1 MLRLALLFLFTGLL
15 SAQTVYYTI
24 WFDAEDYVHPLD
36 DEATLRL
43 AQGLT
48 KMGVPATFKF
58 VAEKARIL
66 EKRGRR
72 DVIAAMASHDIGY
85 HSENHSIPPTPAVY
99 MNRMGMLDG
108 AAEFERREGPGLRD
122 VERIFGKKASC
133 YGQPGSSWG
142 PQSTISLRRMG
153 VPAYVDEARHIA
165 MANQPFWF
173 GGLLHVFNLGPNTIR
188 VELNASDSLGVATK
202 KFDDAVARLRRQG
215 GGVIQTYYHPN
226 EFVVTEFWD
235 GVNFSR
241 GAWRGPNDYILPK
254 ERTKESSEQAY
265 KLFFDFIAH
274 VKGSADLKVVTAR
287 DLVALYADT
296 APQASADEARRIWRD
311 GITSSPEHSAAEY
324 LLALLNLPVAYVDGP
339 VRRGLTSETRERIP
353 RAVWARALADVKQ
366 HIQQEQRLP
375 SEVWLGTETLSLADF
390 AATLKD
396 DDGENDPYRRQGKLL
411 FENHIAT
418 DGKKSF
424 NWVIHPEGF
433 DGSALLELGRLQAWT
448 LKPARIKKGNE

>member
-1 MLRLALLFLFTGLL
+1 MLRLIIFLLFSGLL
-15 SAQTVYYTI
+15 SGQTVYYTL
-24 WFDAEDYVHPLD
+24 WFDAEDYIHPLD

-43 AQGLT
+43 ATELS

-66 EKRGRR
+66 EKRGRQ
-72 DVIAAMASHDIGY
+72 DVIAAMAGHDIGY

-99 MNRMGMLDG
+99 LSRLGMLEG

-142 PQSTISLRRMG
+142 PQSTIALRHLG
-153 VPAYVDEARHIA
+153 VPAFVDEARQIS
-165 MANQPFWF
+165 MGNQPFWY
-173 GGLLHVFNLGPNTIR
+173 GGMLHVFNLGPNTIR
-188 VELNASDSLGVATK
+188 VDLNESDKLGEATR
-202 KFDDAVARLRRQG
+202 KFDEAARLLRLQG

-241 GAWRGPNDYILPK
+241 GMWRAPSDYILPK
-254 ERTKESSEQAY
+254 ERTKESAEKAY
-265 KLFFDFIAH
+265 QLFFDFIRHIKASAN
-274 VKGSADLKVVTAR
+274 VKIATAR
-287 DLVALYADT
+287 DLLSIYPAPTVAAT
-296 APQASADEARRIWRD
+296 ADEARRVWRD
-311 GITSSPEHSAAEY
+311 GIGFSPSHSAAEY
-324 LLALLNLPVAYVDGP
+324 LVALLGLPQAYVGGP
-339 VRRGLTSETRERIP
+339 TQRGRTTETRERLP
-353 RAVWARALADVKQ
+353 RALWTRAVEDVKNF
-366 HIQQEQRLP
+366 IRQESRLP

-396 DDGENDPYRRQGKLL
+396 DSGDGDLYRRQGRLL
-411 FENHIAT
+411 FENNIAT
-418 DGKKSF
+418 DGKKTF

-433 DGSALLELGRLQAWT
+433 DGAPLLELGRLQAWT
-448 LKPARIKKGNE
+448 LKPAQVWSENK